1 MAKKENAKIL
11 VIKIG
16 TSVLTDKSGDI
27 DLETVKNIA
36 NEISQIKKKGFRV
49 VIVSSGA
56 IVVGMQRLGLKR
68 RPEYLPEAQACAAIG
83 QAQLMRIYDERFKKF
98 GILTAQILLTQD
110 DITNRARYLNARN
123 TLLSLLK
130 KDVMPIV
137 NENDTVSTEE
147 IKFGDNDRLSSLVAS
162 LIDADKLI
170 IMSNI
175 DGLYRFDNKEK
186 TKKEIL
192 RKVEKITEEI
202 ESLAADECSR
212 FGVGGMYTK
221 LQAAKMATN
230 AGIECVLVNG
240 KKENILIDLFDG
252 KEAGTVFLA
261 RQPKISARKRWIAYS
276 SKTTGMVKVDTG
288 AKEVLINKNR
298 SLLPSGVIICGG
310 RFNIGDAVSII
321 DENNKEFARGI
332 SNYSSSELNKIK
344 GQKTKD
350 IERILG
356 YKYYDEVVHRD
367 NLVIL

>member
-1 MAKKENAKIL
+1 
-11 VIKIG
+11 
-16 TSVLTDKSGDI
+16 
-27 DLETVKNIA
+27 
-36 NEISQIKKKGFRV
+36 
-49 VIVSSGA
+49 
-56 IVVGMQRLGLKR
+56 
-68 RPEYLPEAQACAAIG
+68 
-83 QAQLMRIYDERFKKF
+83 
-98 GILTAQILLTQD
+98 
-110 DITNRARYLNARN
+110 
-123 TLLSLLK
+123 
-130 KDVMPIV
+130 
-137 NENDTVSTEE
+137 
-147 IKFGDNDRLSSLVAS
+147 
-162 LIDADKLI
+162 
-170 IMSNI
+170 MSNI

-202 ESLAADECSR
+202 ESLAADEYSR

-252 KEAGTVFLA
+252 KETGTVFLA

-298 SLLPSGVIICGG
+298 SLLPSGVIGCGG
-310 RFNIGDAVSII
+310 SFNIGDAVSII